1 MISLDKLSINL
12 GKLID
17 KIPMEVENAVEETAK
32 QVWADVIEI
41 APFKNGTYID
51 SIKIFP
57 INKEDNKISCLIGTD
72 YTVVTV
78 GKNPGIV
85 YNLGAILE
93 NGTSQH
99 AIPGAFFG
107 YKVNPLFG
115 DWDDFHPGTVAQ
127 PHFTPALL
135 KNKEVF
141 KENLKQA
148 IREANK

>member
-1 MISLDKLSINL
+1 MMDLDKLSVNL
-12 GKLID
+12 AKLLDNIPEEVD
-17 KIPMEVENAVEETAK
+17 KAVEKTA
-32 QVWADVIEI
+32 QQLWADVINE
-41 APFKNGTYID
+41 APYKTGAYID
-51 SIKIFP
+51 SIKVYP
-57 INKEDNKISCLIGTD
+57 LEKANNTVSCTVGTD

-93 NGTSQH
+93 NGTSPH
-99 AIPGAFFG
+99 AIPGAFYG
-107 YKVNPLFG
+107 YAVFPEFG
-115 DWDDFHPGTVAQ
+115 DWPGFHPGTVAQ

-148 IREANK
+148 IKEANK